1 MCKQKET
8 PPKQLQS
15 GKTLLELINEVLPPD
30 DSIVEIDPNGE
41 LIPEFAIEDSLIE
54 LSSRIG
60 TNTDEAKI
68 FAIIF
73 SAHIDGGEI
82 YEKDIAKL
90 LKITLRKYDYLH
102 KNLQS
107 LYEKGLILKSN
118 SYRSRVIYFVGLDIQ
133 KSIFKNQNL
142 DNANLKTDV
151 FGLADNAIR
160 YFKMYNENLIDNGML
175 TVYLNKLLEIN
186 STLPLAKTIKK
197 LRLPKD
203 EMILLFALYSNTIEG
218 EASFNYPMLLSSLYS
233 NNIDRINITR
243 KLQNGHARLLTSGI
257 TKLEAANFRV
267 ANVISLT
274 EKGLDAVFGKEKA
287 LLNLTPSDSAFHG
300 LILAHNISERKLFYN
315 NSEADAINRLIKV
328 LGDKQFTEIQK
339 KLFEENMSPGMAILL
354 YGSPGTGKT
363 ESVYQAARMTGRD
376 LFKVDISTIR
386 DKYVGESEKMISKI
400 FDDYRRCMKRP
411 GPVPIL
417 FLNEAD
423 AIIGKRIQVGN
434 SVDQMNNTMQ
444 NILLEELEQFQG
456 IMFCTTNLETNLDV
470 AFERRFLYK
479 IKFNSPETEV
489 RAAIMRERISLLT
502 PEQALELSNRY
513 KLSGGQIDNIHRKL
527 ISERLL
533 NGNEASFEYI
543 EKICAEESVLQK
555 NGHKSIGGFLN
566 RVNNL

>member
-1 MCKQKET
+1 MRKQKET
-8 PPKQLQS
+8 PSKKLYS
-15 GKTLLELINEVLPPD
+15 GKTLLELLTEVLPPD
-30 DSIVEIDPNGE
+30 DSMVELEPNGE
-41 LIPEFAIEDSLIE
+41 LIPEFAIEDSLVE

-60 TNTDEAKI
+60 TNTEEAKI

-73 SAHIDGGEI
+73 SAHLDGGEI

-118 SYRSRVIYFVGLDIQ
+118 SYRSRVIYFVGLEIQ

-243 KLQNGHARLLTSGI
+243 KLQNGYARLLTSGI

-274 EKGLDAVFGKEKA
+274 EKGLDAVFGKEKS
-287 LLNLTPSDSAFHG
+287 LLNLTPSDSDFHG

-339 KLFEENMSPGMAILL
+339 KLIEEKMLPGMAILL

-456 IMFCTTNLETNLDV
+456 IMFCTTNLEANLDA

-566 RVNNL
+566 RINNL